1 MKRFVLFMMLFMA
14 SITTAQNLTV
24 VDKETNEPMEM
35 VQVGCKGYTKQLF
48 TNENG
53 VVDITPFKGLND
65 IIIKYYGY
73 EMMEFNYAQ
82 LQEMNFRVALTSTV
96 FTMNEVVISA
106 NKWSQLSSDV
116 PLKVARI
123 TPEDIALYNPQTAAD
138 LLGTSGEVFIQ
149 KSQQGGGS
157 PMIRG
162 FATNRLLYTVDGVRM
177 NTAIF
182 RGGNIQNVISLDPFA
197 MENVEVLFGPNSTTY
212 GSDAI
217 GGVMSFQTLTPTLS
231 IDEKP
236 YIKGKGLMRYSSA
249 NNENTGHFDINVG
262 WKKWAIVTS
271 VSANKFDHLRQGAN
285 GPDDYVKP
293 YYIQMIDS
301 VDQVIQ
307 QEDPLLQIPS
317 GYQQM
322 NLMQKI
328 RFAPN
333 EHWDFEY
340 AFHYSTTSSYGR
352 YDRHNRIRNGAPRY
366 GQWDYGPQKWMMNLF
381 SISHL
386 EQTALYD
393 QMSIRIAQ
401 QSFEES
407 RISRD
412 LNDLTREIRIEEL
425 HAYSA
430 NIDFSKAL
438 GNKNNLFYGAEYVFN
453 DVTSTGFNEQIFTLD
468 RTPGAPRYPLSDWQ
482 TIGVYINDEHKLTE
496 DFTLQTGIRYTH
508 YLMNA
513 QFDTT
518 FYPFPFTTANVNDGA
533 LTGGLGAVYELNEK
547 TVFRMNLSTAF
558 RSPNVDDIGKVF
570 DSEPGRVVVPNP
582 GLQAEYAYNG
592 DIGVTKIIG
601 DVLKI
606 DLTGY
611 YTLLQNAIVRRSFS
625 LNGLDSINYDGE
637 LSEVQALQNAAS
649 ATVYGIQ
656 TGLEINFTKGFL
668 LSTRFNYQF
677 GEEETDDG
685 SINPSRHAAPWFG
698 ITRFSYTQKDLRLEI
713 NAQYQGE
720 RLHEDLALSERS
732 KDEIYALDANGNTY
746 APAWYTLN
754 FKVNYRLSDALSLS
768 GGVENITDQRYRP
781 YSSGLSGAGRNF
793 ILAITAHL

>member
-1 MKRFVLFMMLFMA
+1 MKHIVLLMVLVLA
-14 SITTAQNLTV
+14 SYATAQNLTV
-24 VDKETNEPMEM
+24 VDKESNEPIEM
-35 VQVGCKGYTKQLF
+35 VQVGCKGYTKLVF

-65 IIIKYYGY
+65 IIVKYFGY
-73 EMMEFNYAQ
+73 ETLEFNYEK
-82 LQEMNFRVALTSTV
+82 LKDINFRVEMKSTV

-123 TPEDIALYNPQTAAD
+123 SPEDIALQNPQTAAD
-138 LLGTSGEVFIQ
+138 LLGISGEVFIQ

-217 GGVMSFQTLTPTLS
+217 GGVMSFQTLSPTLS
-231 IDEKP
+231 VDDKP
-236 YIKGKGLMRYSSA
+236 YIKGKALMRYSSA

-262 WKKWAIVTS
+262 WKKWAMVTS
-271 VSANKFDHLRQGAN
+271 ISANKFDHLRQGSN
-285 GPDDYVKP
+285 GPDDYLKP
-293 YYIQMIDS
+293 YHITMIDS
-301 VDQVIQ
+301 MDVVVQ
-307 QEDPLLQIPS
+307 QEDPLLQVPS
-317 GYQQM
+317 AYQQM

-333 EHWDFEY
+333 EHWDLEY
-340 AFHYSTTSSYGR
+340 AFHYSETSSYGR
-352 YDRHNRIRNGAPRY
+352 YDRHNRMKNGAPRY

-386 EQTALYD
+386 KQTAFYD
-393 QMSIRIAQ
+393 QMSIRLAQ

-412 LNDLTREIRIEEL
+412 LNDFTREIRVEEVQ
-425 HAYSA
+425 AYSA

-438 GNKNNLFYGAEYVFN
+438 GNKNNLFYGVEYVLN
-453 DVTSTGFNEQIFTLD
+453 DVTSTGVNEQIFTLN
-468 RTPGAPRYPLSDWQ
+468 RTPGAPRYPKSDWQ
-482 TIGVYINDEHKLTE
+482 TMGVYVNDEHKLTE
-496 DFTLQTGIRYTH
+496 DFTLQAGVRYTH
-508 YLMNA
+508 YLMDA
-513 QFDTT
+513 SFDTT
-518 FYPFPFTTANVNDGA
+518 FYPFPFTSANINNGA
-533 LTGGLGAVYELNEK
+533 LTGGLGAVYQLNEK
-547 TVFRMNLSTAF
+547 TVFRMNASTAF

-570 DSEPGRVVVPNP
+570 DSEPGGVVVPNP

-592 DIGVTKIIG
+592 DIGMTKIFG
-601 DVLKI
+601 DVVKF

-611 YTLLQNAIVRRSFS
+611 YTILQNAVVRRDFT
-625 LNGLDSINYDGE
+625 LNGMDSIIYDGQ
-637 LSEVQALQNAAS
+637 LSQVQALQNAAS
-649 ATVYGIQ
+649 ATVYGVQ
-656 TGLEINFTKGFL
+656 TGLEINFTHGFL
-668 LSTRFNYQF
+668 LSTRFNFQY

-685 SINPSRHAAPWFG
+685 TVSPSRHAAPWFG
-698 ITRFSYTQKDLRLEI
+698 ITRFSYKHKNLRIEL
-713 NAQYQGE
+713 NAQYQGARE
-720 RLHEDLALSERS
+720 HDELSIGERS
-732 KDEIYALDANGNTY
+732 KEEIYALDADGNTY

-754 FKVNYRLSDALSLS
+754 LKMNYRITDALSMS

-793 ILAITAHL
+793 ILAITAHF

>member
-1 MKRFVLFMMLFMA
+1 MKHIVLLMVLVLA
-14 SITTAQNLTV
+14 SYATAQNLTV
-24 VDKETNEPMEM
+24 VDKESNEPIEM
-35 VQVGCKGYTKQLF
+35 VQVGCKGYTKLVF

-65 IIIKYYGY
+65 IIVKYFGY
-73 EMMEFNYAQ
+73 ETLEFNYEQ
-82 LQEMNFRVALTSTV
+82 LKDINFRVEMKSTV

-123 TPEDIALYNPQTAAD
+123 SPEDIALQNPQTAAD
-138 LLGTSGEVFIQ
+138 LLGISGEVFIQ

-217 GGVMSFQTLTPTLS
+217 GGVMSFQTLSPTLS
-231 IDEKP
+231 VDDKP
-236 YIKGKGLMRYSSA
+236 YIKGKALMRYSSA

-262 WKKWAIVTS
+262 WKKWAMVTS
-271 VSANKFDHLRQGAN
+271 ISANKFDHLRQGSN
-285 GPDDYVKP
+285 GPDDYLKP
-293 YYIQMIDS
+293 YHITMIDS
-301 VDQVIQ
+301 MDVVVQ
-307 QEDPLLQIPS
+307 QEDPLLQVPS
-317 GYQQM
+317 AYQQM

-333 EHWDFEY
+333 EHWDLEY
-340 AFHYSTTSSYGR
+340 AFHYSETSSYGR
-352 YDRHNRIRNGAPRY
+352 YDRHNRMKNGAPRY

-386 EQTALYD
+386 KQTAFYD
-393 QMSIRIAQ
+393 QMSIRLAQ

-412 LNDLTREIRIEEL
+412 LNDFTREIRVEEVQ
-425 HAYSA
+425 AYSA

-438 GNKNNLFYGAEYVFN
+438 GNKNNLFYGVEYVLN
-453 DVTSTGFNEQIFTLD
+453 DVTSTGVNEQIFTLN
-468 RTPGAPRYPLSDWQ
+468 RTPGAPRYPKSDWQ
-482 TIGVYINDEHKLTE
+482 TMGVYVNDEHKLTE
-496 DFTLQTGIRYTH
+496 DFTLQAGVRYTH
-508 YLMNA
+508 YLMDA
-513 QFDTT
+513 SFDTT
-518 FYPFPFTTANVNDGA
+518 FYPFPFTSANINNGA
-533 LTGGLGAVYELNEK
+533 LTGGLGAVYQLNEK
-547 TVFRMNLSTAF
+547 TVFRMNASTAF

-570 DSEPGRVVVPNP
+570 DSEPGGVVVPNP

-592 DIGVTKIIG
+592 DIGMTKIFG
-601 DVLKI
+601 DVVKF

-611 YTLLQNAIVRRSFS
+611 YTILQNAVVRRDFT
-625 LNGLDSINYDGE
+625 LNGMDSIIYDGQ
-637 LSEVQALQNAAS
+637 LSQVQALQNAAS
-649 ATVYGIQ
+649 ATVYGVQ
-656 TGLEINFTKGFL
+656 TGLEINFTHGFL
-668 LSTRFNYQF
+668 LSTRFNFQY

-685 SINPSRHAAPWFG
+685 TVSPSRHAAPWFG
-698 ITRFSYTQKDLRLEI
+698 ITRFSYKHKNLRIEL
-713 NAQYQGE
+713 NAQYQGARE
-720 RLHEDLALSERS
+720 HDELSIGERS
-732 KDEIYALDANGNTY
+732 KEEIYALDADGNTY

-754 FKVNYRLSDALSLS
+754 LKMNYRITDALSMS

-793 ILAITAHL
+793 ILAITAHF